1 MQNGANATSICTT
14 PMATSSHLRGQSPKA
29 ARFIHTGC
37 TPRTLTPR
45 CNLDIHGG
53 EATNDSDTY
62 QDYVQPTMTHTPKG
76 GGRSTCDLRAGRH
89 LAHILMC
96 PRHESQEMAWLVTSS
111 AQANLIGCACA
122 AQRGAR

>member
-1 MQNGANATSICTT
+1 MTVT
-14 PMATSSHLRGQSPKA
+14 
-29 ARFIHTGC
+29 
-37 TPRTLTPR
+37 
-45 CNLDIHGG
+45 
-53 EATNDSDTY
+53 TY
-62 QDYVQPTMTHTPKG
+62 QDHVRPTMTHPPKG
-76 GGRSTCDLRAGRH
+76 GGRSTCDLRISRGQRAGRH